1 VRDYVRENCLFSLLA
16 LPVRMRTSRK
26 TELVKREPGDCGK
39 KNKRNKGRKT
49 CFVRYVDAHSGDWIA
64 AGQNRQLPCP
74 YFLFSCVCAR
84 VIASF
89 P

>member
-1 VRDYVRENCLFSLLA
+1 MRDYERKLSFLSACLACTHAHIEENGASEA
-16 LPVRMRTSRK
+16 GGRRMRAKKIRDEERK
-26 TELVKREPGDCGK
+26 S
-39 KNKRNKGRKT
+39 